1 VLLISENKQ
10 FLSDRGRT
18 NECQPLDVRACSLWA
33 AHLTTWGIIQSAEAC
48 LCVAMVVVVVVVNII
63 LHSHS
68 SSSYHKK

>member
-10 FLSDRGRT
+10 FLWDRGRT

-48 LCVAMVVVVVVVNII
+48 LCVAMVVVVNII

-68 SSSYHKK
+68 SSPYHKK